1 MAARS
6 KVTSD
11 ARWMAEACALAARG
25 FGKTRPNPP
34 VGCVLVKNGRR
45 IGAGYHHK
53 AGAPH
58 AEVEALADAGARAKG
73 ATAYVTLEPCRHQG
87 RTPPCTEALI
97 AAGVVRV
104 VVGCTDPNPEVR
116 GRGARRLRRA
126 GIEVLTGVLASE
138 CTDVIRGFDC
148 LMREGRPWVQLKLA
162 STLDG
167 RIATSRGDSQ
177 WISCPESRARVQTM
191 RVRSDCVL
199 VGVGTVLSDDPRLT
213 CRIRGSSN
221 PLRIVADRRLRT
233 PADSRVIA
241 GPGESLV
248 VCAKDASASARLRLE
263 RAGAEVLEIRA
274 TGTRLWDRL
283 LTELGRRGM
292 LELLVEGGGRVAG
305 SALKAGVVNAMTIF
319 YNPRLIGADGVPL
332 VGALGVRHMDEAL
345 RPRSSSWG
353 TSGSDFVW
361 NGVLR

>member
-6 KVTSD
+6 KATSD
-11 ARWMAEACALAARG
+11 TRWMAEACALAAQG

-45 IGAGYHHK
+45 VAGGYHRK

-58 AEVEALADAGARAKG
+58 AEVEALGEAGMRARG
-73 ATAYVTLEPCRHQG
+73 ATAYVTLEPCGHQG
-87 RTPPCTEALI
+87 RTPPCTDALI
-97 AAGVVRV
+97 AAGVARV
-104 VVGCTDPNPEVR
+104 VIGCTDPNPQVR
-116 GRGARRLRRA
+116 GRGARYLRRA

-167 RIATSRGDSQ
+167 RIATSRGESK

-191 RVRSDCVL
+191 RARSDCVL

-213 CRIRGSSN
+213 CRIRGKSN
-221 PLRIVADRRLRT
+221 PLRIVADRGLRT

-241 GPGESLV
+241 GRGESLV
-248 VCAKDASASARLRLE
+248 VCGKEASASARRRLE
-263 RAGAEVLEIRA
+263 RAGAEVFEIRA
-274 TGTRLWDRL
+274 TGTRWWDRL
-283 LTELGRRGM
+283 LIELGRRGM

-305 SALKAGVVNAMTIF
+305 SALRAGVVNAMTIF

-332 VGALGVRHMDEAL
+332 VGALGVRHMGEAL